1 MVVRGRTHG
10 VRGEGWRV
18 VRGRAHGVCSRRMG
32 VVHARAHGVRGE
44 GRGVACA
51 LSRGVCSRWMGDV
64 VRAGMFSS
72 LLVSYRFF
80 FFHDV

>member
-1 MVVRGRTHG
+1 M
-10 VRGEGWRV
+10 V

-44 GRGVACA
+44 GRGVARAHGVRGEGRGVARA
-51 LSRGVCSRWMGDV
+51 LSRGVCSRRMGDV